1 MIETTYESVSHQASS
16 QAVTTLSLTSSQT
29 IQNFV
34 TKDIMSEDIRN
45 DSLNAYVKGK
55 ERFVQKSK
63 RLFSL
68 MKLFIEPI

>member
-1 MIETTYESVSHQASS
+1 MTFIEEQGSL
-16 QAVTTLSLTSSQT
+16 LSLTSSQT
-29 IQNFV
+29 LQNFV

-45 DSLNAYVKGK
+45 DSLNAYVTGIQ
-55 ERFVQKSK
+55 RFVQKSK